1 MMMWSYFRLL
11 LLKSEDEIG
20 ELQALHPMESK
31 KSLARELTALFFGDE
46 TAKRI
51 GVFWRRFF
59 QRVKPRGNEDLQAQ
73 RIVFDPESMTLL
85 NIMTETGMFDSKGQI
100 RRLFQQGAIKLN
112 GERKENCEERL
123 NELSLRRKS

>member
-1 MMMWSYFRLL
+1 MKTYKL
-11 LLKSEDEIG
+11 SE
-20 ELQALHPMESK
+20 L
-31 KSLARELTALFFGDE
+31 SL
-46 TAKRI
+46 
-51 GVFWRRFF
+51 
-59 QRVKPRGNEDLQAQ
+59 
-73 RIVFDPESMTLL
+73 DPESMTLL